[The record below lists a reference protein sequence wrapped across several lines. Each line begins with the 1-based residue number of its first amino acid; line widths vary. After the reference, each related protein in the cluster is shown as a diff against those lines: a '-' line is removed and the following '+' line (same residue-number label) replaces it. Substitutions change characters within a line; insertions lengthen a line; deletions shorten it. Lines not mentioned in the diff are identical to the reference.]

1 MPVCVFRKLKYDHQ
15 PQHERI
21 HTLSGVDVINSRL
34 ISLIRKEFIQIRRDP
49 RTLTLVL
56 VIPIMQLF
64 LLGYAATN
72 DVRNIPMAVYDQDRR
87 AESRRLLDEF
97 KAADY
102 FSLQYDVDSESELR
116 RLIDYGEARVGLII
130 PGDYTEKI
138 QGFGSAQVAFVLD
151 GSDPTAA
158 STALSAAQLIG
169 QAHSTEL
176 LVERLESRGLV
187 SAVTPPLEVRT
198 QVWYNPDLV
207 DAYFMI
213 PGVIGTILYSLTS
226 ILTASAI
233 VKERERGTIE
243 QLIVTPIRPWELV
256 VGKIMPYVILAFLN
270 TLTVLAIG
278 HWWFEVPVRGD
289 LGLIMALSG
298 LFLLTSLG
306 IGLLASTFAK
316 TQQEAM
322 LAVFMLLLPAIFLS
336 GFFFP
341 IEAMPKVLQWIS
353 LIIPLRYYLV
363 IIRSLLL
370 KDAGL
375 IALQEEIIALAIFGV
390 SLMTAAALRFR
401 KRLD

>member
-1 MPVCVFRKLKYDHQ
+1 MFA
-15 PQHERI
+15 
-21 HTLSGVDVINSRL
+21 TRL
-34 ISLIRKEFIQIRRDP
+34 TSLIRKEFIQIRRDP
-49 RTLTLVL
+49 RTLALVL

-87 AESRRLLDEF
+87 PAARRLLDAYR
-97 KAADY
+97 AADY
-102 FSLQYDVDSESELR
+102 FSLQFDVGSESELR
-116 RLIDYGEARVGLII
+116 TLIDQGDARVGLVI
-130 PGDYTEKI
+130 PADYTTTL
-138 QGFGSAQVAFVLD
+138 QGGGSAQIALVFD
-151 GSDPTAA
+151 GSDPTSA

-169 QAHSTEL
+169 QEHATEIL
-176 LVERLESRGLV
+176 FERLQGRGQP
-187 SAVTPPLEVRT
+187 VTLQAPLEVRS

-226 ILTASAI
+226 ILTATAI
-233 VKERERGTIE
+233 VRERERGTIE
-243 QLIVTPIRPWELV
+243 QLIVTPIRSWELV
-256 VGKIMPYVILAFLN
+256 VGKILPYVLLAFLN

-278 HWWFEVPVRGD
+278 HWWFDVPIRGD
-289 LGLIMALSG
+289 LSLILALSG

-306 IGLLASTFAK
+306 IGLLASTFAR

-322 LAVFMLLLPAIFLS
+322 LAVFMLFLPAIFLS

-341 IEAMPKVLQWIS
+341 LEAMPEFLQWVS
-353 LIIPLRYYLV
+353 RLIPLRYNLV

-370 KDAGL
+370 KDIGL
-375 IALQEEIIALAIFGV
+375 AALRDEIIALVIFGV
-390 SLMTAAALRFR
+390 ILMTAASLRFR